1 MVYMMKHP
9 KIVEIFVI
17 IINYQGKEKLKL
29 NNKMFH
35 KQKKLTKPIKKV
47 IQYCYTLPTQQ
58 NKQYKNLNISIKT
71 KK

>member
-1 MVYMMKHP
+1 
-9 KIVEIFVI
+9 
-17 IINYQGKEKLKL
+17 
-29 NNKMFH
+29 MFH

-71 KK
+71 KKKYNIVIHYQRKRKNNKNTKK